1 MDFRLTSEQE
11 ALRKKKRRIS
21 RRNMS
26 SRWRRAGRKAQ
37 FPHENVKRMADLGF
51 LGLPIPKEYGGRRYG
66 LCLLCSGGGRDRKDL
81 RVYGDHHIREHI
93 VGRRSDSRYGTDEQK
108 KNFFRIWLRE
118 ERSARSV

>member
-11 ALRKKKRRIS
+11 ALRKKAADFAKEYVEPVAS
-21 RRNMS
+21 ELDE
-26 SRWRRAGRKAQ
+26 KAQ

-51 LGLPIPKEYGGRRYG
+51 LGLPIPKVYE
-66 LCLLCSGGGRDRKDL
+66 GGGTDYVSYALVVEEIAKIWRL
-81 RVYGDHHIREHI
+81 
-93 VGRRSDSRYGTDEQK
+93 RRSSYPRTHRWQEVRFSGTAQMSRR